1 MIPRITKMFFV
12 LIPFVLLTTAAVTPD
27 RVSPRGDCK
36 WGLNA
41 FTDIPGY
48 GNAAQSN
55 HTCDHFDPNETSLAM
70 FLFYLHYTEEFGD
83 DNHLVA
89 KYLHNLTVIWTDQI
103 IEMAGAGYRV
113 DGRRSKTNTAFG
125 VTMSHGG
132 LIKVYT
138 RRPVSLTDKKRIWK
152 TSFVHELLH
161 VAINA
166 KNGGQH
172 GDPDHEGSQW
182 EGWTNRHTDFIH
194 KTNMV
199 LRKVDL

>member
-1 MIPRITKMFFV
+1 MIPRFTNVFFV
-12 LIPFVLLTTAAVTPD
+12 LIPLVLLVSAAIMPSKVTPAG
-27 RVSPRGDCK
+27 SCK

-48 GNAAQSN
+48 ANAAQSN

-70 FLFYLHYTEEFGD
+70 FLFYIHYAEEFGD
-83 DNHLVA
+83 DNQVVA
-89 KYLHNLTVIWTDQI
+89 KWLHNLTIIWTDNV
-103 IEMAGAGYRV
+103 IEMSGAGYHV
-113 DGRRSKTNTAFG
+113 DGTRGRSNKAFG
-125 VTMSHGG
+125 LTTSNGR

-138 RRPVSLTDKKRIWK
+138 RQKTSLTDVKRIWK

-166 KNGGQH
+166 QHAGRH
-172 GDPDHEGSQW
+172 GDPDHEGTKW
-182 EGWTNRHTDFIH
+182 PGWTKRHTDFIH
-194 KTNMV
+194 KMNMV

>member
-1 MIPRITKMFFV
+1 MIARITKV
-12 LIPFVLLTTAAVTPD
+12 IIALVPAVLLVSAAIMPD
-27 RVSPRGDCK
+27 RVAPEGDCK

-48 GNAAQSN
+48 ANAAQSN

-70 FLFYLHYTEEFGD
+70 FLFYIHYTEEFGD
-83 DNHLVA
+83 ENQVVA
-89 KYLHNLTVIWTDQI
+89 KWLHNLTVVWTDQV
-103 IEMAGAGYRV
+103 IEMAGAGYHVNGNRA
-113 DGRRSKTNTAFG
+113 KTNTAFG
-125 VTMSHGG
+125 LTTSHGR

-138 RRPVSLTDKKRIWK
+138 RNRMSLTDEKKIWK

-166 KNGGQH
+166 KHNGQH
-172 GDPDHEGSQW
+172 GDPDHEGNKW
-182 EGWTNRHTDFIH
+182 PGWTTRHTDFIH
-194 KTNMV
+194 KMNMV

>member
-1 MIPRITKMFFV
+1 MIPRFSKVFFV
-12 LIPFVLLTTAAVTPD
+12 LIPLVLLASAAIMPNKVTPT
-27 RVSPRGDCK
+27 GNCK

-48 GNAAQSN
+48 ANAAQSN

-70 FLFYLHYTEEFGD
+70 FLFYIHYAEEFGD
-83 DNHLVA
+83 DNQVVA
-89 KYLHNLTVIWTDQI
+89 KWLHNLTIIWTDDI
-103 IEMAGAGYRV
+103 IEMSGAGYHV
-113 DGRRSKTNTAFG
+113 DGTMGRSNKALGLTTSNG
-125 VTMSHGG
+125 R

-138 RRPVSLTDKKRIWK
+138 RKITSLTDVKRIWK

-166 KNGGQH
+166 QYAGRH
-172 GDPDHEGSQW
+172 GDPDHEGSKW
-182 EGWTNRHTDFIH
+182 PGWTKKHTEFIH
-194 KTNMV
+194 NMNMV